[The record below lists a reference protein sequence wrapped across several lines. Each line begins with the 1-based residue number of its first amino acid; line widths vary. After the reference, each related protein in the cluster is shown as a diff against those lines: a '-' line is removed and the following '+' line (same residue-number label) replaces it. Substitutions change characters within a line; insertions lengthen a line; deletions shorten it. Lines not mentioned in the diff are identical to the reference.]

1 MTVRSEIDEL
11 ILLAQS
17 APSDAT
23 EIVGAEGDRFRIE
36 WLKSPAGGFRLT
48 ELTHARTPVPRS
60 ITWIPPT
67 LDRPATYR
75 QSLPFA
81 SGLVST
87 IVEQGDFMWVQWSLP
102 DVDPTEVVASA
113 LTAIAASPEDEQHRQ
128 RVAAFQGMQPDTVTR
143 QRLDERLAALITSA
157 RGSGWM
163 VHSDESTELPFSMR
177 KVVLTRDG
185 RRRELAR
192 GEIFGLPTITLH

>member
-17 APSDAT
+17 APSYAT

-36 WLKSPAGGFRLT
+36 WLKSPGGGFRLT
-48 ELTHARTPVPRS
+48 ELTHARTSVPRT

-67 LDRPATYR
+67 LDRPAVYR

-87 IVEQGDFMWVQWSLP
+87 IVEQSDFMWVQWSLP
-102 DVDPTEVVASA
+102 DVDPTEVAASA
-113 LTAIAASPEDEQHRQ
+113 TAFSGI
-128 RVAAFQGMQPDTVTR
+128 QPDTVTKL
-143 QRLDERLAALITSA
+143 RLDERLTALITSA

-192 GEIFGLPTITLH
+192 GGIFGLPTITLH